1 MNVLTTTV
9 RLSIGLAS
17 ITLSAVLTAGLLGL
31 IPDRD
36 SAVLEGRAKLC
47 EAVAVGF
54 TLLAQEDDYQRLR
67 LGLEAIVDR
76 DPELVTAGVR
86 HPDGSLVARVGDH
99 DRLWND
105 PDRKELPGADCR
117 RSDVVIAV
125 RQGGGMQPGVLDR
138 VCPVVHREE
147 GPTVIPATERA
158 ACTLVELSSFRHAMR
173 PIALSH

>member
-36 SAVLEGRAKLC
+36 LAVLEGRAKLC

-76 DPELVTAGVR
+76 DPELITAGVR
-86 HPDGSLVARVGDH
+86 QADESLVARVGDH

-105 PDRKELPGADCR
+105 PDRKELPGAQMFVPIMLNGEPWGALEFCFEPLR
-117 RSDVVIAV
+117 AKGW
-125 RQGGGMQPGVLDR
+125 QGVWLTPGVRLPLF
-138 VCPVVHREE
+138 VM
-147 GPTVIPATERA
+147 TV
-158 ACTLVELSSFRHAMR
+158 S
-173 PIALSH
+173 AL